1 MSWEAGIRIP
11 DAVMGSEA
19 DWFEILFDLVCS
31 RTAEKSCR
39 SQGAQTKIK
48 RNGEVDRL
56 CENRHGDG
64 RRRGMRRETP
74 YRYRRT
80 KRRGR
85 GLIGR
90 AAAGEGGRQDGM
102 PSLCARWG
110 ITRNRF
116 LPSRQDNITISCCAE
131 NIMRTDKSSPA
142 CLPSSSLCTVH
153 RSVTASPP
161 LFPPTWALDVH
172 LNSRP

>member
-1 MSWEAGIRIP
+1 
-11 DAVMGSEA
+11 MGSEA
-19 DWFEILFDLVCS
+19 DWFEILFHLVCS

-39 SQGAQTKIK
+39 SQGAKTKIK

-131 NIMRTDKSSPA
+131 NIMRTDSRLQLVFRLLRCVQYIVCHSVPA
-142 CLPSSSLCTVH
+142 
-153 RSVTASPP
+153 

>member
-1 MSWEAGIRIP
+1 MSWEAGIHIP

-116 LPSRQDNITISCCAE
+116 LPSRRTILRSAAALRILCV
-131 NIMRTDKSSPA
+131 RTSRLQLVFRLLRCVQYIVCHSVPA
-142 CLPSSSLCTVH
+142 
-153 RSVTASPP
+153 